1 MTKMD
6 RCYDNRYWDMI
17 KIQNEDK
24 EYPSNVG
31 QKWTDQEE
39 ILLLEELDKN
49 ININIIAQNH
59 NRMVGGIICRQKE
72 IAYKMY
78 LKNYSI
84 EEIVQKTKLDNESI
98 KQIIERKNKK
108 NSQIKTFSIE
118 NEITEIKND
127 VKELKNV
134 IKELV
139 EMMKAVYE
147 FEDT

>member
-1 MTKMD
+1 MTKIDSSMLKI
-6 RCYDNRYWDMI
+6 I
-17 KIQNEDK
+17 KSQNQDK
-24 EYPSNVG
+24 DYPSNVG
-31 QKWTDQEE
+31 QKWTDLEE
-39 ILLLEELDKN
+39 TILLEELDKN

-59 NRMVGGIICRQKE
+59 NRMIGGIISRQKE

-78 LKNYSI
+78 LKNSSI
-84 EEIVQKTKLDNESI
+84 EEIIHKTKLDNESI
-98 KQIIERKNKK
+98 KQIIERKIKK
-108 NSQIKTFSIE
+108 NNAEIKSFSIE

-147 FEDT
+147 FEDS

>member
-1 MTKMD
+1 MIKMD

-24 EYPSNVG
+24 EYPPNMG

-39 ILLLEELDKN
+39 TLLLEELDKN

-59 NRMVGGIICRQKE
+59 NRTLGGIICRQKE

-78 LKNYSI
+78 FKNYSI
-84 EEIVQKTKLDNESI
+84 EEIIQKTKLDNEI
-98 KQIIERKNKK
+98 VKQIIERKNKK

-118 NEITEIKND
+118 NEIVEIKND
-127 VKELKNV
+127 IKELKNV

-147 FEDT
+147 FEDA

>member
-6 RCYDNRYWDMI
+6 SSMLKII
-17 KIQNEDK
+17 KSQNPDK
-24 EYPSNVG
+24 PYPSNVG
-31 QKWTDQEE
+31 KKWTDQEE

-59 NRMVGGIICRQKE
+59 NRMIGGIISRQKE

-84 EEIVQKTKLDNESI
+84 GEIVQKTKLDNESI
-98 KQIIERKNKK
+98 KQIIEIKNKK
-108 NSQIKTFSIE
+108 NQPEPKQFLIE
-118 NEITEIKND
+118 NEIVEIKND
-127 VKELKNV
+127 IKELKNV
-134 IKELV
+134 ITELV

>member
-1 MTKMD
+1 MD

-78 LKNYSI
+78 LKNSSI

>member
-1 MTKMD
+1 MD
-6 RCYDNRYWDMI
+6 SSVLKKI
-17 KIQNEDK
+17 KSQNPDK
-24 EYPSNVG
+24 AYPSNVG

-39 ILLLEELDKN
+39 RTLLEELDKN

-59 NRMVGGIICRQKE
+59 NRMTGGIIFRQKE

-78 LKNYSI
+78 LKNSSI
-84 EEIVQKTKLDNESI
+84 EEIIQKTKLDNESI
-98 KQIIERKNKK
+98 KQIIERKFKK
-108 NSQIKTFSIE
+108 NQPETKQFLIE

-127 VKELKNV
+127 IKELKNV

>member
-1 MTKMD
+1 MD

-59 NRMVGGIICRQKE
+59 NRMVGGIICR
-72 IAYKMY
+72 
-78 LKNYSI
+78 
-84 EEIVQKTKLDNESI
+84 
-98 KQIIERKNKK
+98 
-108 NSQIKTFSIE
+108 
-118 NEITEIKND
+118 
-127 VKELKNV
+127 
-134 IKELV
+134 
-139 EMMKAVYE
+139 
-147 FEDT
+147 

>member
-1 MTKMD
+1 MD
-6 RCYDNRYWDMI
+6 SSVLKKI
-17 KIQNEDK
+17 KSQNPDK
-24 EYPSNVG
+24 AYPSNVG

-39 ILLLEELDKN
+39 RTLLEELDKN

-59 NRMVGGIICRQKE
+59 NRMTGGIISRQKE

-78 LKNYSI
+78 LKNSSI
-84 EEIVQKTKLDNESI
+84 EEIIQKTKLDNESI
-98 KQIIERKNKK
+98 KQIIERKFKK
-108 NSQIKTFSIE
+108 NQPETKQFLIE

-127 VKELKNV
+127 IKELKNV

>member
-1 MTKMD
+1 MIKMD
-6 RCYDNRYWDMI
+6 SSMLKII
-17 KIQNEDK
+17 KSQNPDK
-24 EYPSNVG
+24 QYPSNVG

-59 NRMVGGIICRQKE
+59 NRMIGGIISRQKE

-84 EEIVQKTKLDNESI
+84 GEIVQKTKLDNESI
-98 KQIIERKNKK
+98 KQIIEIKNKK
-108 NSQIKTFSIE
+108 KHPEPKQFLIE
-118 NEITEIKND
+118 NEIVEIKND
-127 VKELKNV
+127 IKELKNV
-134 IKELV
+134 ITELV